1 MLVKN
6 SFEEYFDDLKE
17 SVYQALIRDYSFVKK
32 PEINLLKFSENITC
46 LVTENEHKYVLQINR
61 IGYHNDE
68 ELESELLWMQEL
80 AGQLDIEIATVYK
93 GEDGELLHYIDS
105 PKGNKYR
112 YSVQSFVKGESL
124 RKMSGDKLYEQM
136 QQLGKITAKLH
147 LISEKRTESK
157 EKLKTFTW
165 DIEDTLSE
173 NSRWG
178 YYLELWNMSIEEKS
192 FFEKVNTKIKD
203 RLLKYGRNATN
214 YGLIHADLHSE
225 NILIDGEN
233 IAVIDFDDC
242 GYSWFLYDFASA
254 VSQFVDN
261 IDELKK
267 SFLKGYESI
276 RKLKEIDKEMID
288 DMILLRRLVR
298 MGWMISHK
306 DNGVFEREGE
316 RYYKKTYDMAKKYLE
331 SK

>member
-6 SFEEYFDDLKE
+6 GFEEYFDDLKE

-68 ELESELLWMQEL
+68 ELKSELLWMQEL

-147 LISEKRTESK
+147 QI
-157 EKLKTFTW
+157 
-165 DIEDTLSE
+165 
-173 NSRWG
+173 
-178 YYLELWNMSIEEKS
+178 
-192 FFEKVNTKIKD
+192 
-203 RLLKYGRNATN
+203 
-214 YGLIHADLHSE
+214 
-225 NILIDGEN
+225 
-233 IAVIDFDDC
+233 
-242 GYSWFLYDFASA
+242 
-254 VSQFVDN
+254 
-261 IDELKK
+261 
-267 SFLKGYESI
+267 
-276 RKLKEIDKEMID
+276 
-288 DMILLRRLVR
+288 
-298 MGWMISHK
+298 
-306 DNGVFEREGE
+306 
-316 RYYKKTYDMAKKYLE
+316 
-331 SK
+331 